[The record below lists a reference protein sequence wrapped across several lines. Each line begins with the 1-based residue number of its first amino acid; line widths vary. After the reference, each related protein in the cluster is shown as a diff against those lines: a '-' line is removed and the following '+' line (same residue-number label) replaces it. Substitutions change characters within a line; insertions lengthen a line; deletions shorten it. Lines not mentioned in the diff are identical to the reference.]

1 MARYGTRRRRLTPS
15 KQRLLPPRLPA
26 STALASLASRKA
38 GVLPPLSPCPP
49 AAAPE
54 VFFVFFCFT
63 NFLFQ
68 VQAVSFWDF
77 PAGWRGAALTGEVGV
92 LETLLPFFCWS
103 LCCFFFFVIT
113 VLFQVHFT
121 IVLCLEGVAQGGR
134 DALES
139 QVRPPASPPRPS
151 PIAPTGGWSRRSTWV
166 VFESTN
172 FPANNLKASKDFT
185 QEYISS
191 EETLVLSGGCRGKV
205 EGLEGLVRE
214 TSGRLEEAIRPRKM
228 CHHARPF
235 VGVFQSQFL
244 PGLSTFGNNSQQ
256 NGSKNGETA
265 PRPGTGYPHKGPSV
279 D

>member
-68 VQAVSFWDF
+68 VKAVSFWDF

-103 LCCFFFFVIT
+103 LCCFFFLLLQSFSKFILPLFS
-113 VLFQVHFT
+113 VLR
-121 IVLCLEGVAQGGR
+121 G
-134 DALES
+134 
-139 QVRPPASPPRPS
+139 
-151 PIAPTGGWSRRSTWV
+151 SRRGGET
-166 VFESTN
+166 
-172 FPANNLKASKDFT
+172 P
-185 QEYISS
+185 SS
-191 EETLVLSGGCRGKV
+191 PRSGLRQAPLVLRQLPLRVAGAGEARGSF
-205 EGLEGLVRE
+205 LSRQI
-214 TSGRLEEAIRPRKM
+214 SRP
-228 CHHARPF
+228 
-235 VGVFQSQFL
+235 
-244 PGLSTFGNNSQQ
+244 T
-256 NGSKNGETA
+256 T
-265 PRPGTGYPHKGPSV
+265 
-279 D
+279 